1 MSLIAIQTTGLTKIY
16 SASFGR
22 RKVEALSDLNLNIQ
36 EGTIFGFLGPNGA
49 GKTTLVKLL
58 LGIIFPTS
66 GSAKILGGEVN
77 DLSIKSQIGYLP
89 ENHKYPSYLTGG
101 EVLQFF
107 GKLSGLDGLDLQK
120 KIDEKLELVQMTKW
134 KKSKVRT
141 YSKGMM
147 QRLGLAQAMLND
159 PKLIFLDEPTDG
171 VDPIGRKEIRDILVE
186 LKNNHKTIFLNSHLL
201 SEVEMITDR
210 VGILNKGILLREGTV
225 KELTEKKE
233 EYKINVEGSIESLPV
248 EVKQEANFTS
258 IGGGYY
264 SFRVED
270 TQGLN
275 HILDILRLN
284 GIIIKEMVQQ
294 KNTLEEMFISL
305 IKNSE
310 ATANTFQKES
320 VK

>member
-1 MSLIAIQTTGLTKIY
+1 MSAIAIETTGLTKVY
-16 SASFGR
+16 SSSFGK
-22 RKVEALSDLNLNIQ
+22 RKVEALSSLNLTIPA
-36 EGTIFGFLGPNGA
+36 GSIFGFLGPNGA

-66 GSAKILGGEVN
+66 GSAKILGGEIN
-77 DLSIKSQIGYLP
+77 DYRVKSKIGYLP
-89 ENHKYPSYLTGG
+89 ENHKYPAYLTGG

-107 GKLSGLDGLDLQK
+107 GKLSGLGGLELEK
-120 KIDEKLELVQMTKW
+120 KIDEMLELVQMTKW
-134 KKSKVRT
+134 KKSKLKT

-159 PKLIFLDEPTDG
+159 PELIYLDEPTDG
-171 VDPIGRKEIRDILVE
+171 VDPIGRKEIRDILIE
-186 LKNNHKTIFLNSHLL
+186 LKNKHKTIFLNSHLL

-210 VGILNKGILLREGTV
+210 VGILNKGKLLREGTV

-233 EYKINVEGSIESLPV
+233 EYKISVEGSIESLPA
-248 EVKQEANFTS
+248 EVQQDANFTNT
-258 IGGGYY
+258 GGGYY
-264 SFRVED
+264 SFKVAD
-270 TQGLN
+270 TQDLN
-275 HILDILRLN
+275 RILDLLRNN

-305 IKNSE
+305 IKE
-310 ATANTFQKES
+310 AEGTADASRKEN